1 MAAPS
6 RRPASRSSSAKQPGL
21 TWDEATLAP
30 VVLVHGSEGLLVDR
44 AVERLTGLAR
54 DHDPEVER
62 TQVTAAA
69 YQPGML
75 AVLTSPSLFGEP
87 RIVVL
92 EGCETASD
100 ALITDVVD
108 YLPRPADDVWLVV
121 EHRGGVRGKKM
132 LDAIRASGAPVV
144 TCDAVKK
151 DADKVA
157 FASAEFRRAGRRASA
172 GAVRALVEAVG
183 SDLRELAAACSQLVA
198 DSDRAVDEAAV
209 EKYYGGRVEAT
220 GFRVA
225 DAAIAGDAGQAVAL
239 LRHAL
244 ATGADP
250 VPVVAALAMKLR
262 TLAKVASLRGRGGTA
277 SDLGLAP
284 WQVDR
289 ARKDLAGWTP
299 EGLATAITATAQADA
314 EVKGA
319 SRDPVFAVE
328 RAVLTV
334 AGAAGR

>member
-1 MAAPS
+1 MAAP
-6 RRPASRSSSAKQPGL
+6 RSSARGKTPGL
-21 TWDEATLAP
+21 SWDEAVLAP
-30 VVLVHGSEGLLVDR
+30 VVLVHGAEGLLVDR
-44 AVERLTGLAR
+44 AVERLVGLAR
-54 DHDPEVER
+54 EQDPETEK
-62 TQVTAAA
+62 TAVQAA
-69 YQPGML
+69 LYQSGML
-75 AVLTSPSLFGEP
+75 SVLTSPSLFAEP
-87 RIVVL
+87 RVVVV
-92 EGCETASD
+92 ESVEATTD
-100 ALITDVVD
+100 ALMTDVIA
-108 YLPRPADDVWLVV
+108 YLSQPADDVVLVL

-132 LDAIRASGAPVV
+132 LDAVRASGAPVI
-144 TCDAVKK
+144 TCDPIKK
-151 DADKVA
+151 DAEKVA
-157 FASAEFRRAGRRASA
+157 FASAEFRRGGRRASA

-183 SDLRELAAACSQLVA
+183 SDLRELASSCSQLMA
-198 DSDRAVDEAAV
+198 DSEKAIDEAAV
-209 EKYYGGRVEAT
+209 ARYYGGRVEAT

-225 DAAIAGDAGQAVAL
+225 DAAIAGEAGQAVAL

-244 ATGADP
+244 DTGADP

-262 TLAKVASLRGRGGTA
+262 TLAKVAGMRGRGGSA

-319 SRDPVFAVE
+319 GRDPVFAVE

-334 AGAAGR
+334 ARSAGR